1 MTRPPTA
8 PELRKSLQELQQ
20 KEAWDCVADWKV
32 ETGDDPFNDLAI
44 WVWVVLENMQE
55 FERPGFEQRDKI
67 RRRVLDTIDK
77 PDETRW
83 VYVQFST
90 KEEEELG
97 DEPDDEPEEE
107 KRQEAQEVSP

>member
-1 MTRPPTA
+1 M
-8 PELRKSLQELQQ
+8 RKSLQELQQ

-32 ETGDDPFNDLAI
+32 KTEDDPFNDRAI

-83 VYVQFST
+83 VYIQFST
-90 KEEEELG
+90 KEEK
-97 DEPDDEPEEE
+97 